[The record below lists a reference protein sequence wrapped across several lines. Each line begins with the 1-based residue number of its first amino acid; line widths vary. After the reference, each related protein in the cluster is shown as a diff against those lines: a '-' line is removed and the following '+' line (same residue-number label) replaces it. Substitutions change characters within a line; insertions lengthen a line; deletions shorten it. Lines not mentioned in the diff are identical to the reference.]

1 MNDQFS
7 RTSFM
12 TTIILVA
19 LLTYLTMFNVNSL
32 VHLCGSL
39 YNTKKKNIVRAMK
52 VDGNDKW
59 KQRGKRFEVFR
70 PKHEHP
76 QPSEWYISLYSF
88 LRPLAILGIGF
99 NSNNDS
105 LAARN
110 DDGDRQ
116 SPLGLARISDL
127 FRRRRTKPEEP
138 ERPEEGWVL

>member
-1 MNDQFS
+1 
-7 RTSFM
+7 
-12 TTIILVA
+12 
-19 LLTYLTMFNVNSL
+19 MFNVNSL

-39 YNTKKKNIVRAMK
+39 YDSKKKNIVGAMK
-52 VDGNDKW
+52 VDGDDKW

-76 QPSEWYISLYSF
+76 EPSEWYISLYSF

-99 NSNNDS
+99 DSNNDS

-110 DDGDRQ
+110 DDLSNGDRQ
-116 SPLGLARISDL
+116 SPFRLARISEL